1 MPELP
6 PLARMFEEAES
17 QLNTALFALREGES
31 IDDVFAAI
39 SLADLA
45 LRIGLGE
52 TPADEWPE
60 ESEPLCIC
68 PPELVARGGFKGG
81 CPAHA

>member
-1 MPELP
+1 MSEF
-6 PLARMFEEAES
+6 FEEAER
-17 QLNTALFALREGES
+17 QLNAALYALREGES

-52 TPADEWPE
+52 KPQGEWPE
-60 ESEPLCIC
+60 EESEPVCIC

-81 CPAHA
+81 CLVHG